1 MAEMTDEQIHDL
13 DDEAFEEA
21 SANFN
26 ESEEMNSVEG
36 EPDISEGSEEV
47 VEDTVVEE
55 TSEHAEATEEE
66 EEVIEPEDDGSADDE
81 TETDDVEEEPHNGQE
96 PQPEDEDTE
105 QPSEEADLDYKS
117 MYEDM
122 MGPVKVGGKEYNVK
136 SIADAKK
143 LLGMG
148 FSFSENMQGVKPLRA
163 VGKTLEAAGIITNGV
178 VDEAALMRLVDIQN
192 GDKNALAQ
200 LMSEKEI
207 DPLDMETENVN
218 YTPTQSMAT
227 EQSVDMDRIE
237 QELVTRGNVDTV
249 IQALGSMDDKSKDF
263 FNSSPENLLKLDD
276 DISNGTYDQ
285 IMGAVKY
292 ERSLGRLG
300 ALSDMEAYIQLASA
314 QSVPEQSEAHKP
326 QANAKPSTAKRKAAG
341 ITKRAPANKKQP
353 AKVDLVNMSDEDFE
367 KLAEMGHVI

>member
-1 MAEMTDEQIHDL
+1 
-13 DDEAFEEA
+13 
-21 SANFN
+21 
-26 ESEEMNSVEG
+26 
-36 EPDISEGSEEV
+36 
-47 VEDTVVEE
+47 
-55 TSEHAEATEEE
+55 
-66 EEVIEPEDDGSADDE
+66 
-81 TETDDVEEEPHNGQE
+81 
-96 PQPEDEDTE
+96 
-105 QPSEEADLDYKS
+105 
-117 MYEDM
+117 M

-207 DPLDMETENVN
+207 DPLDMETEDIN

-237 QELVTRGNVDTV
+237 QELITRGNVDTV
-249 IQALGSMDDKSKDF
+249 IQALDDMDDKSKDF

-300 ALSDMEAYIQLASA
+300 VLSDMEAYIQLASA

-326 QANAKPSTAKRKAAG
+326 QANTKPSAAKRKAAG

>member
-26 ESEEMNSVEG
+26 EAAEMNSIEG
-36 EPDISEGSEEV
+36 EPDVSEGSNEI
-47 VEDTVVEE
+47 VEDVIVEE
-55 TSEHAEATEEE
+55 TSEHAEATKEE
-66 EEVIEPEDDGSADDE
+66 EEVIEPEYDGSADDE
-81 TETDDVEEEPHNGQE
+81 TETDDVEDEPHNGQE
-96 PQPEDEDTE
+96 PQPENEDTI
-105 QPSEEADLDYKS
+105 QPSEEADLDYRS
-117 MYEDM
+117 MYEDI
-122 MGPVKVGGKEYNVK
+122 MGPVKVGGKEFRVK
-136 SIADAKK
+136 SIDDAKK

-207 DPLDMETENVN
+207 DPLDVETEDIN
-218 YTPTQSMAT
+218 YVPTQSMVT
-227 EQSVDMDRIE
+227 EQSVDVDIIE
-237 QELVTRGNVDTV
+237 QELVRRGNVDTV
-249 IQALGSMDDKSKDF
+249 IQALDGMDSRSKEF
-263 FNSSPENLLKLDD
+263 FNSSPENLLKLDE
-276 DISNGTYDQ
+276 DITSGMYEQ
-285 IMGAVKY
+285 IMGSVKY

-300 ALSDMEAYIQLASA
+300 SMSDMEAYIQLASSQA
-314 QSVPEQSEAHKP
+314 APEQSEQPKA
-326 QANAKPSTAKRKAAG
+326 QTNTKPSTSKRKAAG
-341 ITKRAPANKKQP
+341 ITKRSPANKNKP

-367 KLAEMGHVI
+367 QFAQMGHVI